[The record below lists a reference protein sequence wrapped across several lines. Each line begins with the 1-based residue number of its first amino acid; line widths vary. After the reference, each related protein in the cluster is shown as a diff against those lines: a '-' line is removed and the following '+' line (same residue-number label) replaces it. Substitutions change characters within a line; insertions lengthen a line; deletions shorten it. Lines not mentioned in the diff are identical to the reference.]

1 MSNIG
6 NPDLIENQMTLTK
19 RCNRLIVDMA
29 KEGEAYARAEYA
41 YQVQKNM
48 TAYRLQ
54 EEGVTS
60 TMMNNIIKGEAEVA
74 ELMLKRDLAKAKY
87 EAIKEAI
94 NIVKL
99 QMRMTDSQI
108 NREWGRNE

>member
-6 NPDLIENQMTLTK
+6 NPDLIENQMVLSK

-29 KEGEAYARAEYA
+29 SEGEKFAKAEYE

-48 TAYRLQ
+48 TAYKLNN
-54 EEGVTS
+54 EGMS
-60 TMMNNIIKGEAEVA
+60 ATMIQMIIKGEPEVA
-74 ELMLKRDLAKAKY
+74 ELMQKRDLAKAKY

-108 NREWGRNE
+108 NREWGKNE